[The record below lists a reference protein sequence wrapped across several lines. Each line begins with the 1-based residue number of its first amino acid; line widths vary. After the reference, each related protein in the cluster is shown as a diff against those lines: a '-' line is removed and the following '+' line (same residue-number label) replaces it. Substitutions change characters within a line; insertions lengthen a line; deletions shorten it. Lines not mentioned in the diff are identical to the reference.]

1 MTRVL
6 YAGLDVSLEMTSICV
21 VDADGRMILEAKAV
35 SHPTDIGEVLAG
47 MDGTF
52 ERIGFEAGPLS
63 QWLYNGL
70 TSTGLPAVCIEARHA
85 KAAMV
90 AMNRNKNDRND
101 ARSRECPIFCV

>member
-21 VDADGRMILEAKAV
+21 VDAEGGLILETRAV
-35 SHPTDIGEVLAG
+35 SDPADIGEVLAG
-47 MDGTF
+47 IDGTF
-52 ERIGFEAGPLS
+52 ERVGFEAGPLS

-70 TSTGLPAVCIEARHA
+70 TNAGFPAVCIEARHA

-90 AMNRNKNDRND
+90 AMNRVQNTC
-101 ARSRECPIFCV
+101 ARGAVYT